1 MYAIN
6 KPWRPP
12 WMMVDTLVFPF
23 FLYCQYCVVD
33 QKPVYLLSVLLPS
46 HFYTHTHLLHHL
58 IIELNFRPL
67 IKQQT
72 HDRKV
77 EIQTV
82 CVVKIYS
89 NLVCLLKFYV
99 TIFLVILFPF
109 GLHWTEFIWF
119 GRCLIRSF
127 FSCFLLFHF
136 RCKILSRFIQ
146 FKMSYQMKKKTLV
159 TVHGLLQRENFW
171 LLQLN
176 WCE

>member
-1 MYAIN
+1 MV
-6 KPWRPP
+6 
-12 WMMVDTLVFPF
+12 VDTLVFPF

-33 QKPVYLLSVLLPS
+33 QKPVYRTVCFLSVLLPS

-109 GLHWTEFIWF
+109 GLH
-119 GRCLIRSF
+119 
-127 FSCFLLFHF
+127 
-136 RCKILSRFIQ
+136 
-146 FKMSYQMKKKTLV
+146 
-159 TVHGLLQRENFW
+159 
-171 LLQLN
+171 
-176 WCE
+176 